1 MEPSPRRRRADAG
14 RPVADYLGFLR
25 SRGQLTQAQ
34 YLAACL
40 VREIAE
46 PPAQQSRLTM
56 LAGSRRGGDVHAA
69 RIDARRRLMR
79 LIAGL
84 PADLQG
90 VFLQVVVQHRSL
102 TEIEPN
108 ARRRRRLAQD
118 LRHALDLVFRT
129 LAADR
134 PGAQQRTGR

>member
-1 MEPSPRRRRADAG
+1 MEPTSRRPRADRG
-14 RPVADYLGFLR
+14 RPVADYLGHLR
-25 SRGQLTQAQ
+25 AHGKLTEAQ

-46 PPAQQSRLTM
+46 PPARQSRIAM
-56 LAGSRRGGDVHAA
+56 LASPRRGGDVHAA

-79 LIAGL
+79 LIASL

-129 LAADR
+129 LAGDASRNSDR
-134 PGAQQRTGR
+134 KGA

>member
-1 MEPSPRRRRADAG
+1 MPSPNPGRRADAG
-14 RPVADYLGFLR
+14 RPVADYLGYLR
-25 SRGQLTQAQ
+25 AHGKLTEAQ

-46 PPAQQSRLTM
+46 PPARQSRIAM

-79 LIAGL
+79 LIASL

-102 TEIEPN
+102 TAIEPN
-108 ARRRRRLAQD
+108 ARRLRRLAQD
-118 LRHALDLVFRT
+118 LRHALDLVFRR
-129 LAADR
+129 LAQDTPRTTDR
-134 PGAQQRTGR
+134 KGA

>member
-1 MEPSPRRRRADAG
+1 MPSPKPGRRADAG
-14 RPVADYLGFLR
+14 RPVADYLGYLR
-25 SRGQLTQAQ
+25 ARGQLTQAQ

-46 PPAQQSRLTM
+46 PPPQQSRLTM
-56 LAGSRRGGDVHAA
+56 LAGPRRGGDVHAA

-79 LIAGL
+79 LVAGL
-84 PADLQG
+84 PAHVQG

-102 TEIEPN
+102 TAIEPN

-129 LAADR
+129 LAQDTPR
-134 PGAQQRTGR
+134 TTDSKGA

>member
-1 MEPSPRRRRADAG
+1 MPSPKPGRRADAG
-14 RPVADYLGFLR
+14 RPVADYLGYLR
-25 SRGQLTQAQ
+25 AHGKLTEAQ

-46 PPAQQSRLTM
+46 PPARQSRIAM
-56 LAGSRRGGDVHAA
+56 LAGPRRGGDVHAA

-84 PADLQG
+84 PAELQG

-129 LAADR
+129 LAGDPSR
-134 PGAQQRTGR
+134 NSERKGA

>member
-1 MEPSPRRRRADAG
+1 MPSPKPGRRADAG
-14 RPVADYLGFLR
+14 RPVADYLGYLR
-25 SRGQLTQAQ
+25 AHGKLTEAQ

-46 PPAQQSRLTM
+46 PPARQSRIAM
-56 LAGSRRGGDVHAA
+56 LGGPRRGGDVHAA

-84 PADLQG
+84 PAELQG

-134 PGAQQRTGR
+134 PAAQQRTGR